1 MVLFQTIT
9 KNLKIIR
16 MKHPGIFLYLTVIG
30 IDLKLT
36 VFMPH
41 YRAGTVRNGTGIVFI
56 RSRTRII
63 QNATL
68 LSIYVRKGSTY
79 MSRISVSTT
88 YTAGHKEIFSI
99 LRTFPTKV
107 IIGTEAI
114 QMTIILITEIIEPF
128 THYIYLR
135 IQFIT
140 QTQHHK

>member
-1 MVLFQTIT
+1 M
-9 KNLKIIR
+9 
-16 MKHPGIFLYLTVIG
+16 
-30 IDLKLT
+30 
-36 VFMPH
+36 
-41 YRAGTVRNGTGIVFI
+41 RNGTGIVFI

-63 QNATL
+63 QNTTL

-114 QMTIILITEIIEPF
+114 QMTIIPIAEIIEPF
-128 THYIYLR
+128 THHIYLR